1 MTDAFAIATSFL
13 RAAPPG
19 EFTEVYADVMGILG
33 DQAYIFN
40 AEAKE
45 EAHRNYNIDQMVAVE
60 TTDGHKV
67 LLSEA
72 NHVSGNTFFDGKTV
86 QVHEV
91 DPIAVKITSSAPSDD
106 HDNDVEPWRSA
117 LFSEVETYV
126 NNYYPQ
132 GVCAV
137 TGSKQG
143 SVYVLTIGISAHL
156 FNPRSYYNGRWRS
169 VWTVKFNPG
178 GSADLTGKIR
188 ANVHFF
194 EGGNVQLKTDAD
206 KSKKGIPAQ
215 NAQQLAQNVAGSLG
229 ALEGDWQN
237 QFENLFETMGD
248 TTYKALR
255 RPLPMDCRVIG
266 PRWGMIH
273 TYKLG
278 GDLGK

>member
-19 EFTEVYADVMGILG
+19 EFTEVYADVMGILA

-40 AEAKE
+40 ADAKE
-45 EAHRNYNIDQMVAVE
+45 EAHRNYNIDQMLAVE
-60 TTDGHKV
+60 AGDHKV

-72 NHVSGNTFFDGKTV
+72 THVNGNTFFDGKTV

-91 DPIAVKITSSAPSDD
+91 DPVSAKVVSSAPFDE
-106 HDNDVEPWRSA
+106 HDGEVEPWRSA
-117 LFSEVETYV
+117 LFSEVEAYV

-143 SVYVLTIGISAHL
+143 SVYVLTIGIAAHL
-156 FNPRSYYNGRWRS
+156 YNPRSFYNGRWRS

-178 GSADLTGKIR
+178 GAADLSGKIR
-188 ANVHFF
+188 CNVHFF

-206 KSKKGIPAQ
+206 KSKRGIPAQ
-215 NAQQLAQNVAGSLG
+215 NAQQLAQNIAGSLG

-237 QFENLFETMGD
+237 QFEGLFENMGV

-255 RPLPMDCRVIG
+255 RPLPMTCQVIG
-266 PRWGMIH
+266 SKWAMIH
-273 TYKLG
+273 TFKLG